1 MNEWEKKKKKNQK
14 YAPLKEGFACL
25 WYTLNIK

>member
-1 MNEWEKKKKKNQK
+1 MVKKNKKKKQK